1 MNQHFKGWPAV
12 ARALRACADAQSTA
26 VDAAGTT
33 PYLNQGQCASL
44 MALADRIANNG
55 VIIADEVGMGKTRI
69 ATALAK
75 CVVEEGGR
83 VAIVIPPGLGFQ
95 WQSELHT
102 ATLEVPAV
110 LRGLPSYH
118 KGWQPSSTG
127 TVKPWFDERVLLISH
142 AFSNWRLSAGSE
154 RSALLPELV
163 ARWRKRNKRAYPPD
177 YDADHALERFWGGP
191 AARAIVDAVPDD
203 PAHEAHRFLDEVD
216 RRFTWPQLQSSEQYT
231 KQGIL
236 REHLER
242 AVGLGLGRFD
252 LIIID
257 EAHKGRRLD
266 SGLST
271 VLDRVLL
278 SAPHVRR
285 VSLTATPVEL
295 NVDQWWNTLARIGVD
310 ERRMGFRR
318 DDESGPIQRYAKAV
332 QRLRTVWRT
341 NASARDEYKEAAKAF
356 MAALSPFLLRRDKR
370 QDPAVRRFVAYTGLP
385 FEHYRRHDKVAVEP
399 GKLSHPW
406 RRAICAAE
414 SLSLVTRSRDD
425 DDRHGLRLRLTIGN
439 GHGIAGLI
447 DQHLAHAV
455 EDEAQQQHEVALG
468 NAPAA
473 QDAGDGAT
481 VADLKRAARR
491 RWWSETIVQALR
503 GKDDAALFEH
513 PAIRAAVDSI
523 ETCTREGEKVLV
535 FGRFTRPLQALVGL
549 LNAREMLRRVG
560 QNRPWPQSKVHGD
573 PHGGTGEWPAV
584 RAAYR
589 QLYGHSPGVDEERG
603 IDEALGAQYR
613 RLERERQRFRD
624 GLIPALERAFS
635 QQGEQLP
642 PGGLEHGRDI
652 AAAFFQAVGQAED
665 KEDIGIVAR
674 AISSL
679 LPDDMPAQRL
689 QDQALAKAFLDLVKS
704 AVARDAFDVEDE
716 VEGDEEAR
724 ANSLWEIVMER
735 LREEYTRPEGGFA
748 RLMNGNT
755 KPESRRMIQVAFNRH
770 GSFPQVLV
778 AQSMVGREGLNLHEA
793 CRTVLLLHPEWNP
806 GVVEQQIG
814 RVDRVGS
821 HWSMQLEHAI
831 DGGTAPSYFPFIE
844 VRAVIFEGTYDAEN
858 WRVLLERW
866 DDLRAQLHGIPV
878 PTRLAGDD
886 LEARAIIAD
895 LCEHAP
901 DFTPRASDD

>member
-1 MNQHFKGWPAV
+1 MNQHFQGWAAV
-12 ARALRACADAQSTA
+12 ARALRACADAYSI
-26 VDAAGTT
+26 AADGAGATS
-33 PYLNQGQCASL
+33 YLNQGQCASL
-44 MALADRIANNG
+44 LALADRIANNG

-75 CVVEEGGR
+75 CVIEAGGR

-95 WQSELHT
+95 WQSELHA

-118 KGWQPSSTG
+118 KGWQASSTG
-127 TVKPWFDERVLLISH
+127 TVKAWFDERVLLISH

-163 ARWRKRNKRAYPPD
+163 ARWRKRNKKAYPPD

-191 AARAIVDAVPDD
+191 AACAIVDAIPDD

-216 RRFTWPQLQSSEQYT
+216 RTFTWPQLQDGEQYT
-231 KQGIL
+231 KQGVL
-236 REHLER
+236 REALEC
-242 AVGLGLGRFD
+242 AVGLGLGSFD
-252 LIIID
+252 LVIID

-295 NVDQWWNTLARIGVD
+295 NVDQWWNTLSRIGVD
-310 ERRMGFRR
+310 ELRMGFRR

-332 QRLRTVWRT
+332 QRLRAVWRT
-341 NASARDEYKEAAKAF
+341 SASARDEYKEAAKAF
-356 MAALSPFLLRRDKR
+356 TAALSPFLLRRDKR
-370 QDPAVRRFVAYTGLP
+370 QDPAVQRFVAYTEMP
-385 FEHYRRHDKVAVEP
+385 FERYRRHDKVAVEP
-399 GKLSHPW
+399 GKLSHSW

-414 SLSLVTRSRDD
+414 SLSLVTRSRGD
-425 DDRHGLRLRLTIGN
+425 DDRHGQRLRLTIGN

-447 DQHLAHAV
+447 DQHLANAV
-455 EDEAQQQHEVALG
+455 EDEAQRQHEVALG
-468 NAPAA
+468 DAPVA
-473 QDAGDGAT
+473 QDADDGAT
-481 VADLKRAARR
+481 VPDLKRAARR

-503 GKDDAALFEH
+503 GKDDAALFDH
-513 PAIRAAVDSI
+513 PAIRAAVDSV

-549 LNAREMLRRVG
+549 LNAREMLRRIG

-573 PHGGTGEWPAV
+573 PHAGSGEWPAV

-589 QLYGHSPGVDEERG
+589 QLYGRSPSADEERG
-603 IDEALGAQYR
+603 IDEALGTQYR
-613 RLERERQRFRD
+613 RLERQRLRFRD
-624 GLIPALERAFS
+624 GLVPALERAFGRT
-635 QQGEQLP
+635 GEQP
-642 PGGLEHGRDI
+642 PGLARGREI
-652 AAAFFQAVGQAED
+652 VAAFSDAVDRAGD
-665 KEDIGIVAR
+665 KEDVGIVAR
-674 AISSL
+674 AISGL
-679 LPDDMPAQRL
+679 LPDDMLAQAL
-689 QDQALAKAFLDLVKS
+689 QDQTLAEAFLDLVKS
-704 AVARDAFDVEDE
+704 AVAHDAFDVEDE

-724 ANSLWEIVMER
+724 AKSLWEIVMEH
-735 LREEYTRPEGGFA
+735 LREEYMRPEGGFA

-778 AQSMVGREGLNLHEA
+778 AQSMVGREGLNLHQA

-821 HWSMQLEHAI
+821 HWSMQLERAI
-831 DGGTAPSYFPFIE
+831 DGGTAPLHCPFIE
-844 VRAVIFEGTYDAEN
+844 VRAVIFDGTYDAEN

-878 PTRLAGDD
+878 PTRLADDD

-901 DFTPRASDD
+901 DFTPRVSGD